1 MPNRAERR
9 AQEKRN
15 RRGIPQQYDQTRG
28 RGRSG
33 MIDEYAL
40 QQKSIRLQ
48 EGTDGEWKPTA
59 SFETPEMTADTDIA
73 LRNPKLVKAPHSVRQ
88 WFRVL
93 SWALIVIAAIAFVVV
108 MWLPTKPIW
117 LVAGVAVVFAVGVLS
132 LFFTAGNS
140 KHNPN
145 LDANGTAVDASEPSA
160 TISDRLR
167 RTSHTRSSEA
177 IDVIRHQPSGAYS
190 MTWVDVHQHVNRAA
204 FGQVR
209 RSRER
214 EMPRL
219 AVGMGLGDD
228 IAQVRVRLR
237 RGIGGME
244 LKRYAVDIQTV
255 DCIIFSHTVM

>member
-117 LVAGVAVVFAVGVLS
+117 LVGGVAVVFAVGVLS
-132 LFFTAGNS
+132 
-140 KHNPN
+140 H
-145 LDANGTAVDASEPSA
+145 
-160 TISDRLR
+160 
-167 RTSHTRSSEA
+167 
-177 IDVIRHQPSGAYS
+177 
-190 MTWVDVHQHVNRAA
+190 
-204 FGQVR
+204 
-209 RSRER
+209 
-214 EMPRL
+214 
-219 AVGMGLGDD
+219 
-228 IAQVRVRLR
+228 
-237 RGIGGME
+237 
-244 LKRYAVDIQTV
+244 
-255 DCIIFSHTVM
+255 

>member
-88 WFRVL
+88 WFRVF

-117 LVAGVAVVFAVGVLS
+117 L
-132 LFFTAGNS
+132 
-140 KHNPN
+140 
-145 LDANGTAVDASEPSA
+145 SA
-160 TISDRLR
+160 CSACSSPRE
-167 RTSHTRSSEA
+167 TRSTTRIWTPTAPPCDRAET
-177 IDVIRHQPSGAYS
+177 VPPSFRSPPTNVSHALVGGNRRYTS
-190 MTWVDVHQHVNRAA
+190 PTQRRIQHDT
-204 FGQVR
+204 G
-209 RSRER
+209 
-214 EMPRL
+214 
-219 AVGMGLGDD
+219 
-228 IAQVRVRLR
+228 
-237 RGIGGME
+237 
-244 LKRYAVDIQTV
+244 
-255 DCIIFSHTVM
+255 

>member
-48 EGTDGEWKPTA
+48 EGSDGEWKPTA

-117 LVAGVAVVFAVGVLS
+117 LVCGVAVVFAVGVLS
-132 LFFTAGNS
+132 LFFTAGDS

-145 LDANGTAVDASEPSA
+145 LDANGTAV
-160 TISDRLR
+160 
-167 RTSHTRSSEA
+167 
-177 IDVIRHQPSGAYS
+177 
-190 MTWVDVHQHVNRAA
+190 
-204 FGQVR
+204 
-209 RSRER
+209 
-214 EMPRL
+214 
-219 AVGMGLGDD
+219 
-228 IAQVRVRLR
+228 
-237 RGIGGME
+237 
-244 LKRYAVDIQTV
+244 
-255 DCIIFSHTVM
+255 